1 MHWRKRKRL
10 PAVRLARAAAISRA
24 RLAALE
30 QGTNWPRWDL
40 LMRLRVARQDIED
53 GEDLE

>member
-1 MHWRKRKRL
+1 MRL
-10 PAVRLARAAAISRA
+10 SRAAAISRA

-40 LMRLRVARQDIED
+40 LMRLRVAREDIEYD
-53 GEDLE
+53 DDVE